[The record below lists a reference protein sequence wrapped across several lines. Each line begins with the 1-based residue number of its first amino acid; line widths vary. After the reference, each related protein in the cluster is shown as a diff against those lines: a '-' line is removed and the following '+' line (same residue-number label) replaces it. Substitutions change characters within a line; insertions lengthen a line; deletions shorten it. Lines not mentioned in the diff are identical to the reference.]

1 MTTIIK
7 MMISVMKMVLKI
19 AWRIIKFVC
28 GPMWDS
34 IKDTSKTCWKLY
46 KEKKAQKAASGGDSS
61 AEGTSRADD
70 VVGPDES
77 VQCNAQDLKDKYENC
92 RDEELRRMYDL
103 MMDNAVAVDKNPEL
117 EHVFETYG
125 PDQEILKQEIMDELK
140 RREQERFT
148 NSGGRGPE
156 TEEVKTKQQ

>member
-46 KEKKAQKAASGGDSS
+46 KEKKAQKAASADNSAESENLS
-61 AEGTSRADD
+61 AEGTNETKDD
-70 VVGPDES
+70 VGDSES
-77 VQCNAQDLKDKYENC
+77 SDSNAQ
-92 RDEELRRMYDL
+92 
-103 MMDNAVAVDKNPEL
+103 
-117 EHVFETYG
+117 
-125 PDQEILKQEIMDELK
+125 
-140 RREQERFT
+140 
-148 NSGGRGPE
+148 S
-156 TEEVKTKQQ
+156 